1 MKQDLKKKVFLV
13 GSWSRSRPS
22 VLMMEFPVIIKTIMV
37 TSCLDDSTMK
47 EKIGRELFWYKSQP
61 LVVCLFNTLSSKTQ
75 TCWCY
80 ESKSRCTPPLLSVVY
95 KFMCLIW
102 KIYMYQLSLYWHI
115 KWQIWKETGF
125 NSDGLVENLK
135 NQFIARNIKILTP
148 HMYM

>member
-102 KIYMYQLSLYWHI
+102 KIYMYQLSLYWHKNDKFEKKRALTQMGLLKTLKI
-115 KWQIWKETGF
+115 
-125 NSDGLVENLK
+125 NSLQGISK
-135 NQFIARNIKILTP
+135 
-148 HMYM
+148 Y